1 MKLYGMLDSPYVRR
15 VAISLQLLGLRFE
28 HQSLSVFRGFE
39 DFRRINPVVRAPT
52 LVCDDGE
59 VLMDSTLILDY
70 AEALAR
76 PRTLMPSTLHDRQHD
91 LRLIGLALAVCEKSG
106 QLIYERGLRPPEK
119 QHAPWVDRVT
129 AQLLGACGALEQ
141 ALAARP
147 IEVSSAAALR
157 QAGVS
162 VAVAWHFT
170 QRTVPQVVPAAGFP
184 HLAAL
189 SAAAEALP
197 EFRAAPYGEGTCSPQ
212 AVAST
217 VPAAADCQD
226 LQIRPP
232 VLVDEVDSARV
243 LLEANG
249 WGRRVAD
256 PLVFAELLHR
266 SPICLV
272 AVRDGHV
279 IGFLRALSD
288 GLFNSYISMVV
299 VAEAH
304 RGQGVGSR
312 LVRTAMGDNPEMTW
326 VLRAGRGGVS
336 AFYRA
341 LGFNRSEVAMERPG
355 RRA

>member
-1 MKLYGMLDSPYVRR
+1 MKLVGMLDSPFVRR

-28 HQSLSVFRGFE
+28 HQSLSVFRTFDE
-39 DFRRINPVVRAPT
+39 FRQINPAVKAPT

-59 VLMDSTLILDY
+59 LLMDSTLILDY

-147 IEVSSAAALR
+147 IEVSTSAALR

-162 VAVAWHFT
+162 VAVAWHFA
-170 QRTVPQVVPAAGFP
+170 QRTLPQVVPAAGFP
-184 HLAAL
+184 HLVAL

-197 EFRAAPYGEGTCSPQ
+197 EFRAAPYGEGTCRPVE
-212 AVAST
+212 AP
-217 VPAAADCQD
+217 PAPAMADGRD
-226 LQIRPP
+226 LQIRSPLSP
-232 VLVDEVDSARV
+232 DEIEAARV
-243 LLEANG
+243 LLDANG
-249 WGRRVAD
+249 WGPRVAD
-256 PLVFAELLHR
+256 PSVFAELLRR

-272 AVRDGHV
+272 AVRDGQV

-299 VAEAH
+299 VDEAH

-312 LVRTAMGDNPEMTW
+312 LVRTAMGTNPEMTW

-336 AFYRA
+336 AFYKA
-341 LGFNRSEVAMERPG
+341 LGFQRSEVAMERPG
-355 RRA
+355 RRP